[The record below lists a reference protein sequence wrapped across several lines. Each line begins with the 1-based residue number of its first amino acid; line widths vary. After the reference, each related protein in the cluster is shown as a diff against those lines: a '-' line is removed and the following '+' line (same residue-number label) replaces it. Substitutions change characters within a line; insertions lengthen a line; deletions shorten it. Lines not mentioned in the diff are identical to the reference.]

1 MYVLKFRAPLAA
13 VHHVGSHR
21 LSFID
26 DDQYSISV
34 KWGHC
39 WDVGTA
45 ILGKNTRFCN
55 GHRTG
60 YSTGRYS
67 WFRINV
73 YILGRANLQWKM
85 ISVIIA

>member
-1 MYVLKFRAPLAA
+1 MLKVSAPLAA
-13 VHHVGSHR
+13 VHHVGSR
-21 LSFID
+21 GLSFID

-39 WDVGTA
+39 WSVGTA
-45 ILGKNTRFCN
+45 ILGGNTRFCN
-55 GHRTG
+55 GNRTG

-73 YILGRANLQWKM
+73 YILGRATLQWKM